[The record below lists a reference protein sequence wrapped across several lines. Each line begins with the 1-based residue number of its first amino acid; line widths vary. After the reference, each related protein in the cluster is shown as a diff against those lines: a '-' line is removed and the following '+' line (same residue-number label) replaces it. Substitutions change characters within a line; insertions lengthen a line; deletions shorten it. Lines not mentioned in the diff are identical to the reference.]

1 MPRRRA
7 PRPWYRTRA
16 YRLTR
21 TAVLAFSLVMGCIW
35 WSEDDGRPA
44 GPVAAPAVELGDA
57 KASPGPP
64 AAAAPEPRRTPA
76 PVRTPVS
83 PPVKPSPPPPRPPS
97 PPPPPRSS
105 QPAQPPQPA
114 RPPRA
119 TRPPQP
125 PSAPQPPRRPQ
136 QPQSLSRSKPTS
148 LRIPYLRLE
157 APIVGLGLDRR
168 HQLTTPPADKPRLA
182 GWYEGGPSPGEAG
195 TSVVV
200 GHLDTRTGP
209 AVFAGLST
217 LKPGRLVEA
226 LRADGRT
233 AVYTV
238 DAVRMYEKAH
248 FPTQEVYGARKR
260 PELRLITC
268 GGVYDRRSGYKS
280 NVVVFA
286 HLTKTVEPSRHA

>member
-1 MPRRRA
+1 
-7 PRPWYRTRA
+7 
-16 YRLTR
+16 
-21 TAVLAFSLVMGCIW
+21 MGGIW

-44 GPVAAPAVELGDA
+44 GPVAAPAVELGTRRRPRVRPPPRHR
-57 KASPGPP
+57 SPG
-64 AAAAPEPRRTPA
+64 APRLPYDPRH
-76 PVRTPVS
+76 
-83 PPVKPSPPPPRPPS
+83 PPVKPPLRPRDPRRPHQ
-97 PPPPPRSS
+97 PRSS
-105 QPAQPPQPA
+105 QPAQPAQPP

-119 TRPPQP
+119 TGPAQP
-125 PSAPQPPRRPQ
+125 PRAPQPPRRPQ
-136 QPQSLSRSKPTS
+136 QPQPLSRSKPTS
-148 LRIPYLRLE
+148 LRIPSLRLE
-157 APIVGLGLDRR
+157 APLIGLGLDRR

-182 GWYEGGPSPGEAG
+182 GWYEGGPAPGEAG

-286 HLTKTVEPSRHA
+286 HLTKTVAPSRHA

>member
-1 MPRRRA
+1 
-7 PRPWYRTRA
+7 
-16 YRLTR
+16 
-21 TAVLAFSLVMGCIW
+21 MGGIW

-44 GPVAAPAVELGDA
+44 GPVAAPAAELGDA

-76 PVRTPVS
+76 PAQ
-83 PPVKPSPPPPRPPS
+83 PPVDRPRQPPPPPPRPPS
-97 PPPPPRSS
+97 SAPPRSAQPPQSPRPS
-105 QPAQPPQPA
+105 QPAQPAQTSP
-114 RPPRA
+114 
-119 TRPPQP
+119 PPQP
-125 PSAPQPPRRPQ
+125 PRQPQ
-136 QPQSLSRSKPTS
+136 QPPQPRKPRQPQQPHTLARSKPTS
-148 LRIPYLRLE
+148 LNIPYLRLR
-157 APIVGLGLDRR
+157 APVIGLGLDRR
-168 HQLTTPPADKPRLA
+168 QQLTTPPVDKPRLA
-182 GWYEGGPSPGEAG
+182 GWYEGGPSPGEKG
-195 TSVVV
+195 TAVVV

-217 LKPGRLVEA
+217 LKPGLLVEA

-238 DAVRMYEKAH
+238 DAVRVYEKAR
-248 FPTQEVYGARKR
+248 FPSREVYAARQR

-286 HLTKTVEPSRHA
+286 HLTKTLEPARHT

>member
-21 TAVLAFSLVMGCIW
+21 TAVLAFSLVMGGIW

-44 GPVAAPAVELGDA
+44 GPAAAPAVEPGDA
-57 KASPGPP
+57 KASSGPP
-64 AAAAPEPRRTPA
+64 AAAAPEPRRAPT
-76 PVRTPVS
+76 PVRPPVS
-83 PPVKPSPPPPRPPS
+83 RPSPPPPPPPRRPSAP

-105 QPAQPPQPA
+105 QPPRPAEPA
-114 RPPRA
+114 RPPR
-119 TRPPQP
+119 TSRPPQR
-125 PSAPQPPRRPQ
+125 PRPVQ
-136 QPQSLSRSKPTS
+136 QPRTLDRSKPTS
-148 LRIPYLRLE
+148 LSIPDLRLE
-157 APIVGLGLDRR
+157 APVIGLGLDRR
-168 HQLTTPPADKPRLA
+168 RQLTTPPVDKPRLA

-195 TSVVV
+195 TAVVV

-226 LRADGRT
+226 RRADGRT

-238 DAVRMYEKAH
+238 DAVRMYEKAR
-248 FPTQEVYGARKR
+248 FPSREVYGARKR

-286 HLTKTVEPSRHA
+286 HLTNTLEPSRRA